1 MTVATN
7 VSRADFTITTGT
19 TEYPF
24 TFRIFEDTDLVV
36 ILRATDGTVST
47 LVLNTDYTVD
57 GVGDYNGGKVIVSS
71 QFASDNDG
79 AQLVVRRVLDLV
91 QETSIRNQGK
101 FYPETHENVFDRLT
115 MIDQQQQEQINRSL
129 KYPPAGSSGMSTDLP
144 APDPGKGL
152 KWNATGDGLENTQHD
167 ADAIANIAAQY
178 ASQAAQSASDAAESA
193 QDASD
198 TYDDFRGTYYGPLS
212 SDPSTDPLGNPPNQG
227 DMYFNTTTNRLRVY
241 SASGA
246 WIEGAG
252 GSMQTFP
259 LTGDGIETTFPL
271 PATPPNTDY
280 ADVYIDGVYQQKD
293 TYSFV
298 GGAIVFNDPPPAPAN
313 PGDHNI
319 EVRVIEVLPLGVTD
333 ASLVKYTPDDG
344 GPEMTVEQALDDA
357 RANLADIDLKLSGF
371 VNVKE
376 FGAVGDGVADDTAA
390 VQAALD
396 SGADRIHFPAG
407 RYVINGDVTR
417 TRSVVITGDGTNTVL
432 DFSGG
437 TGQLLITGSLT
448 PLDKLSVSPSRH
460 MRELTWSTAQGLS
473 ARDVV
478 ILWNPTDYSWG
489 GRRAYYRDGA
499 MFRIHSMTS
508 PTVAS
513 TYDPCPD
520 AYNAASMNVYKMNY
534 VQAVVKDISCIAS
547 GSVEKAPLTL
557 RHCVD
562 SSVEGY
568 SYFGGIYA
576 GVVLDRC
583 YNVSVY
589 DSAPINASPHDNNEY
604 GIVVSNSTHVSIS
617 GKGAFASRHS
627 VAIGGTD
634 LEATVPNRYV
644 SVSGMSLLNNSA
656 NTNSGDV
663 HGNSDYVTYDNC
675 FFISGCSVGGRNLSI
690 RNSTIIGETGG
701 AFADRKAIY
710 GTEVNGGTL
719 SIENVTI
726 QTTGDGNVTGF
737 IHINVLGIGEGAAEA
752 TGMRETLRV
761 LVRNVT
767 IVAPNAVSN
776 AKAVFIN
783 GQNAN
788 LAVSVHIDGLTVQ
801 APALLA
807 FLFARD
813 VLSPTLLSNFL
824 IVDNVY
830 GPAGAYLI
838 YPDASIAA
846 VSTREMA
853 QRGWATLGVPSNDAS
868 AIDAGQSFRYKY
880 SRRPSVS
887 VSYSGVNGAAKQVV
901 GGKEVRPIVYS
912 YTADLIRMGV
922 RTCDGAN
929 FTSTDSVQV
938 HYTAGVQ
945 DV

>member
-178 ASQAAQSASDAAESA
+178 ASQAAQSANDAAESA

-259 LTGDGIETTFPL
+259 LTGDGIETTFLL

-333 ASLVKYTPDDG
+333 ATLVTYTPAGSGTQTTVHAALNQLNSDVVLINTNIQMLSDRFG
-344 GPEMTVEQALDDA
+344 GTVSLQ
-357 RANLADIDLKLSGF
+357 
-371 VNVKE
+371 E
-376 FGAVGDGVADDTAA
+376 FGAAGDGVTDDTAA
-390 VQAALD
+390 IQAAID
-396 SGADRIHFPAG
+396 SGAPD
-407 RYVINGDVTR
+407 
-417 TRSVVITGDGTNTVL
+417 ITGNGATFKVTASLVLRSDMRLRDAVL
-432 DFSGG
+432 DFSSATTSTRCLTAAGTYEALKTINIELKGSTQLRLLPANVADLNAGDWIRVRAADKFDASSTNTQVGEINVIREVDYG
-437 TGQLLITGSLT
+437 TGTITTLSPLQTTYSVVPRQVQRIVPVRNIEIVNVTIRGANTDMNGMSGVWITCGTRIRIANCRFIRLDDRGVGFQDCTNSFVSGCTFDRARPASTGYGVSFIDCTQDCQASGNFFYDVRHALSTNNTSDPGGIVRRILFYGNQVFCSTYALSGSMGGGDAIDTHTAAEDITIAYNTVNGSTGQGINVECRTATVIGNMVRNTESNGITYHNESDFAGHIVMKGNHVESPNGIGIWVYQGTRGTSTVTWGGVIADNVVISSGSDGIRVNTPSTSSRNAGLSITGNSIYN
-448 PLDKLSVSPSRH
+448 
-460 MRELTWSTAQGLS
+460 A
-473 ARDVV
+473 
-478 ILWNPTDYSWG
+478 
-489 GRRAYYRDGA
+489 GA
-499 MFRIHSMTS
+499 MGMRCEGMRACAVSNN
-508 PTVAS
+508 TVYSSS
-513 TYDPCPD
+513 TNGIRLIDCIGVTVSGNSVEVNSSSTDIPI
-520 AYNAASMNVYKMNY
+520 Y
-534 VQAVVKDISCIAS
+534 VQATGSGESTRVAITGNYASVAS
-547 GSVEKAPLTL
+547 GSLGV
-557 RHCVD
+557 
-562 SSVEGY
+562 S
-568 SYFGGIYA
+568 GILLDNNTTNSLVVGNNVRGTS
-576 GVVLDRC
+576 GVTIGSGSGNIQAN
-583 YNVSVY
+583 NVS
-589 DSAPINASPHDNNEY
+589 
-604 GIVVSNSTHVSIS
+604 
-617 GKGAFASRHS
+617 
-627 VAIGGTD
+627 
-634 LEATVPNRYV
+634 
-644 SVSGMSLLNNSA
+644 
-656 NTNSGDV
+656 
-663 HGNSDYVTYDNC
+663 
-675 FFISGCSVGGRNLSI
+675 
-690 RNSTIIGETGG
+690 
-701 AFADRKAIY
+701 
-710 GTEVNGGTL
+710 
-719 SIENVTI
+719 
-726 QTTGDGNVTGF
+726 
-737 IHINVLGIGEGAAEA
+737 
-752 TGMRETLRV
+752 
-761 LVRNVT
+761 
-767 IVAPNAVSN
+767 
-776 AKAVFIN
+776 
-783 GQNAN
+783 
-788 LAVSVHIDGLTVQ
+788 
-801 APALLA
+801 
-807 FLFARD
+807 
-813 VLSPTLLSNFL
+813 
-824 IVDNVY
+824 
-830 GPAGAYLI
+830 
-838 YPDASIAA
+838 
-846 VSTREMA
+846 
-853 QRGWATLGVPSNDAS
+853 
-868 AIDAGQSFRYKY
+868 
-880 SRRPSVS
+880 
-887 VSYSGVNGAAKQVV
+887 
-901 GGKEVRPIVYS
+901 
-912 YTADLIRMGV
+912 
-922 RTCDGAN
+922 
-929 FTSTDSVQV
+929 
-938 HYTAGVQ
+938 
-945 DV
+945 